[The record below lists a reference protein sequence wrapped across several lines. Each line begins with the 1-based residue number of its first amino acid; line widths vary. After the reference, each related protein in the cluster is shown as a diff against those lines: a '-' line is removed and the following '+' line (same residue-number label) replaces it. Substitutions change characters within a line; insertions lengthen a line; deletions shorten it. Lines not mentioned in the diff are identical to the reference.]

1 MSNSLMNTAMSGL
14 SAAQYA
20 LSTVSNN
27 ITNFQV
33 AGYNRQNTI
42 FAQNG
47 GTLSPA
53 GFIGNG
59 VAVTG
64 VNREYN
70 SFITNQLRS
79 SQTQSSGLTIYYQQI
94 SQIDNLLSNSS
105 NNLSSTMQDFFSN
118 LQNLVSNSGDDA
130 ARKTVLGKAEGLVNQ
145 FQNADKYL
153 RDMDTGVNQKIT
165 ESVTQI
171 NNYADQIAK
180 LNDQITR
187 LRGSSGSEPN
197 ALLDQRDQLVTE
209 LNQIVGVTVTQQDG
223 DAYNVSFANGLPLV
237 QGPDS
242 YKVQAIPSSS
252 DATRLTIGYK
262 YGSGDVLEVDESRL
276 TTGTLGGTLKFR
288 SEALDSAR
296 NQLGQLALVMADSFN
311 TQHKA
316 GFDTSGD
323 PGTDFFSFAQPNV
336 LKNARNQGD
345 ASLTVSYTDTSKV
358 KASDYSVEFDGT
370 DWQVTRLS
378 DNTKVP
384 ANPVKDGSGNTTGL
398 SFDGVAVSVDN
409 GTTGAQARDKFIVK
423 TVSSV
428 AANLQVEI
436 TDSSKIAAAG
446 TADGG
451 ASDNVNAQALLSLQ
465 TKKLVDGK
473 ATLSGAYAGLVSNVG
488 NQTSTAKTNSTAQA
502 NIVKQLTA
510 EQQSIS
516 GVNLD
521 EEYGDLQRFQQYYL
535 ANAQVIQT
543 ASTLFN
549 ALLSLR
555 G

>member
-27 ITNFQV
+27 ISNFQV
-33 AGYNRQNTI
+33 AGYNRQNTV

-70 SFITNQLRS
+70 AFITNQLRA
-79 SQTQSSGLTIYYQQI
+79 SQTQSSGLTTYYQQI
-94 SQIDNLLSNSS
+94 SQIDNLLSNTS
-105 NNLSSTMQDFFSN
+105 NNISTTMQDFFNN
-118 LQNLVSNSGDDA
+118 LQNLVSNAGDDA

-153 RDMDTGVNQKIT
+153 RDMDNGVNQKI
-165 ESVTQI
+165 SDSAAQI
-171 NNYADQIAK
+171 NNYAEQIAK

-209 LNQIVGVTVTQQDG
+209 LNQIVAVTVTQQDG
-223 DAYNVSFANGLPLV
+223 DAYNVSFAGGLSLV
-237 QGPDS
+237 QGPNA
-242 YKVQAIPSSS
+242 YKVEAIPSSA
-252 DATRLTIGYK
+252 DATRLTLGYK
-262 YGSGDVLEVDESRL
+262 HGTSDTIEIDESRL
-276 TTGTLGGTLKFR
+276 TSGSLGGTLKFR

-316 GFDTSGD
+316 GFDANGD
-323 PGTDFFSFAQPNV
+323 EGKDFFSFAKPSV
-336 LKNARNQGD
+336 LKNAKNQGD
-345 ASLTVSYTDTSKV
+345 SSLTVSYTDTSKV
-358 KASDYSVEFDGT
+358 KASDYTVEFDGT

-384 ANPVKDGSGNTTGL
+384 TTAGVDKDGKPTLN
-398 SFDGVAVSVDN
+398 FDGIAVSVTD
-409 GTTGAQARDKFIVK
+409 GAGAKAKDKFTIK
-423 TVSSV
+423 TVSNV
-428 AANLQVEI
+428 AANLQVAI
-436 TDSSKIAAAG
+436 TDSSMIAAGG

-451 ASDNVNAQALLSLQ
+451 ASDNVNAQALLNLQ
-465 TKKLVDGK
+465 TQKLVDGK
-473 ATLSGAYAGLVSNVG
+473 ATFSGAYAGLVSNVG
-488 NQTSTAKTNSTAQA
+488 NQTATAKTNSTAQA
-502 NIVKQLTA
+502 NIVKQLSA

>member
-14 SAAQYA
+14 NAAQYA

-33 AGYNRQNTI
+33 AGYNRQNTV

-47 GTLSPA
+47 GTITSA

-59 VAVTG
+59 VTVTG

-70 SFITNQLRS
+70 AFITNQLRA
-79 SQTQSSGLTIYYQQI
+79 SQTQSSGLATYYQQI
-94 SQIDNLLSNSS
+94 SQIDNLLSNAS
-105 NNLSSTMQDFFSN
+105 NNLSTTMQDFFSN
-118 LQNLVSNSGDDA
+118 LQNLVSNAGDDA

-153 RDMDTGVNQKIT
+153 RDMDDGVNQKIT
-165 ESVTQI
+165 DSATQI
-171 NNYADQIAK
+171 NNYAEQIAK

-209 LNQIVGVTVTQQDG
+209 LNQIMAVTVTQQDG
-223 DAYNVSFANGLPLV
+223 DAYNVSFAGGLSLV
-237 QGPDS
+237 QGPNA
-242 YKVQAIPSSS
+242 YKVEAIPSSA
-252 DATRLTIGYK
+252 DATRLTLGYK
-262 YGSGDVLEVDESRL
+262 RGNGEATEVDESRI
-276 TTGTLGGTLKFR
+276 TTGSLGGTLKFR

-311 TQHKA
+311 TQHNA
-316 GFDTSGD
+316 GFDINGD
-323 PGTDFFSFAQPNV
+323 EGEDFFSFADPTV
-336 LKNARNQGD
+336 LKNAKNQGN
-345 ASLTVSYTDTSKV
+345 ASITVEYKDTSKV
-358 KASDYSVEFDGT
+358 KASDYTVEFDGT

-378 DNTKVP
+378 DNTKVQTTP
-384 ANPVKDGSGNTTGL
+384 GVNADGDPTL
-398 SFDGVAVSVDN
+398 AFEGVAIKIDN
-409 GTTGAQARDKFIVK
+409 GTPGPQVKDKFTIK
-423 TVSSV
+423 TVSNV
-428 AANLQVEI
+428 AANLQVAI

-446 TADGG
+446 SADGG
-451 ASDNVNAQALLSLQ
+451 ISDNTNAQALLDLQ
-465 TKKLVDGK
+465 SKKLVEGK
-473 ATLSGAYAGLVSNVG
+473 TTLSGAYAGLVSNVG
-488 NQTSTAKTNSTAQA
+488 NQTATAKTNSTAQA
-502 NIVKQLTA
+502 NIVTQLTT

-535 ANAQVIQT
+535 ANAQVLQA

-549 ALLSLR
+549 ALLSISD
-555 G
+555 

>member
-27 ITNFQV
+27 ISNYQV

-42 FAQNG
+42 FAQSG

-53 GFIGNG
+53 GFVGNG
-59 VAVTG
+59 VTVTG

-79 SQTQSSGLTIYYQQI
+79 AQTQSSGLTTYYQQV
-94 SQIDNLLSNSS
+94 SQIDNLLSNTS
-105 NNLSSTMQDFFSN
+105 NNISTTMQDFFSN
-118 LQNLVSNSGDDA
+118 LQNLVSNADDDA

-153 RDMDTGVNQKIT
+153 RDMDNGVNQKIT
-165 ESVTQI
+165 ESVSQI

-237 QGPDS
+237 QGPSS
-242 YKVQAIPSSS
+242 YHVEAIPSSA
-252 DATRLTIGYK
+252 DATRLAIGYK
-262 YGSGDVLEVDESRL
+262 YGSGTTLEVDESRL
-276 TTGTLGGTLKFR
+276 MTGSLGGTLKFR

-316 GFDTSGD
+316 GFDANGD
-323 PGTDFFSFAQPNV
+323 AGTDFFSFADPTV

-345 ASLTVSYTDTSKV
+345 ASLTVAYTDTSKV
-358 KASDYSVEFDGT
+358 QASDYSVEFDGT

-384 ANPVKDGSGNTTGL
+384 ANPVKDASGNTTGL
-398 SFDGVAVSVDN
+398 SFDGVAVTIDN
-409 GTTGAQARDKFIVK
+409 GTAGAEARDKFTVK
-423 TVSSV
+423 TVSNV
-428 AANLQVEI
+428 AANFQVAI
-436 TDSSKIAAAG
+436 TDSSKIAASG
-446 TADGG
+446 SKDSG
-451 ASDNVNAQALLSLQ
+451 ASDNVNAQALLDLQ
-465 TKKLVDGK
+465 TQKLVGGK

-488 NQTSTAKTNSTAQA
+488 NQTNTAKTNSTAQA
-502 NIVKQLTA
+502 NIVTQLTA

-535 ANAQVIQT
+535 ANAQVMQT
-543 ASTLFN
+543 ASTLFD
-549 ALLSLR
+549 ALLSIR

>member
-27 ITNFQV
+27 ITNYQV

-59 VAVTG
+59 VTVTG

-79 SQTQSSGLTIYYQQI
+79 AQTQSSGLTTYYQQI
-94 SQIDNLLSNSS
+94 SQIDNLLSNTS
-105 NNLSSTMQDFFSN
+105 NNLSTTMQDFFSN
-118 LQNLVSNSGDDA
+118 LQNLVSNADDDS

-165 ESVTQI
+165 ESVAKI

-237 QGPDS
+237 QGPTS
-242 YKVQAIPSSS
+242 YQVEAMPSSA
-252 DATRLTIGYK
+252 DATRLSIGYK
-262 YGSGDVLEVDESRL
+262 YGSGTTLEVDESRL
-276 TTGTLGGTLKFR
+276 MTGSLGGTLKFR

-316 GFDTSGD
+316 GFDSNGD
-323 PGTDFFSFAQPNV
+323 VGTDFFSFAEPTT
-336 LKNARNQGD
+336 LKNSRNQGD

-378 DNTKVP
+378 DNTKV
-384 ANPVKDGSGNTTGL
+384 AASPVKDASGNTTGL
-398 SFDGVAVSVDN
+398 SFDGVAVSIDN
-409 GTTGAQARDKFIVK
+409 GTNGAQARDKFTVK
-423 TVSSV
+423 TVSNV
-428 AANLQVEI
+428 AANLQVAI

-446 TADGG
+446 TAAGG
-451 ASDNVNAQALLSLQ
+451 ESDNVNAQALMDLQ

-473 ATLSGAYAGLVSNVG
+473 ATLSGAYAGLVSTVG
-488 NQTSTAKTNSTAQA
+488 NQTNTAKTNSTAQA
-502 NIVKQLTA
+502 NIVTQLTA

-535 ANAQVIQT
+535 ANAQVMQT
-543 ASTLFN
+543 ASTLFS
-549 ALLSLR
+549 ALLDIR

>member
-70 SFITNQLRS
+70 AFITNQLRA
-79 SQTQSSGLTIYYQQI
+79 SQTQSTGLTTYYQQI
-94 SQIDNLLSNSS
+94 SQIDNLLSNTS
-105 NNLSSTMQDFFSN
+105 NNISTTMQNFFSN
-118 LQNLVSNSGDDA
+118 LQNLVSNAGDDA

-153 RDMDTGVNQKIT
+153 RDMDTGVNQKI
-165 ESVTQI
+165 SDSATQI
-171 NNYADQIAK
+171 NNYAEQIAK

-209 LNQIVGVTVTQQDG
+209 LNQIVSVTVTQQDG
-223 DAYNVSFANGLPLV
+223 DTYNVSFAGGLSLV
-237 QGPDS
+237 QGPNA
-242 YKVQAIPSSS
+242 YKVEAIPSSA
-252 DATRLTIGYK
+252 DATRLTLGYNR
-262 YGSGDVLEVDESRL
+262 GTGETMEIDEGRL
-276 TTGTLGGTLKFR
+276 TSGSLGGTLKFR

-316 GFDTSGD
+316 GFDANGD
-323 PGTDFFSFAQPNV
+323 AGTDFFSFAQPTA
-336 LKNARNQGD
+336 LKNSKNQGD
-345 ASLTVSYTDTSKV
+345 AGLTVAYTDTSKV

-370 DWQVTRLS
+370 NWQVTRLS
-378 DNTKVP
+378 DNVKVP
-384 ANPVKDGSGNTTGL
+384 TTAGTDANGKPTLN
-398 SFDGVAVSVDN
+398 FEGVAVSIDN
-409 GTTGAQARDKFIVK
+409 GVTGPQARDKFIIK
-423 TVSSV
+423 TVSNV
-428 AANLQVEI
+428 AANLHVDI
-436 TDSSKIAAAG
+436 KDSSMIAASG
-446 TADGG
+446 TKDGG
-451 ASDNVNAQALLSLQ
+451 ASNNVNAQALLDLQ

-488 NQTSTAKTNSTAQA
+488 NQTATAKTNSTAQA

-549 ALLSLR
+549 ALLGIR

>member
-70 SFITNQLRS
+70 AFITNQLRA
-79 SQTQSSGLTIYYQQI
+79 SQTQSSGLTTYYQQI
-94 SQIDNLLSNSS
+94 SQIDNLLANTS
-105 NNLSSTMQDFFSN
+105 NNISTTVQSFFSN
-118 LQNLVSNSGDDA
+118 LQNLVSNAGDDA

-153 RDMDTGVNQKIT
+153 RDMDTGVNQKI
-165 ESVTQI
+165 SASATQI
-171 NNYADQIAK
+171 NNYSEQIAK

-209 LNQIVGVTVTQQDG
+209 LNQIVAVTVTQQDG
-223 DAYNVSFANGLPLV
+223 DTYNVSFAGGLSLV
-237 QGPDS
+237 QGPKS
-242 YKVQAIPSSS
+242 YQVEAIPSSA
-252 DATRLTIGYK
+252 DATRMTLGYK
-262 YGSGDVLEVDESRL
+262 HGTGDTLEIDESRI
-276 TTGTLGGTLKFR
+276 TSGSLGGTLKFR

-316 GFDTSGD
+316 GFDANEKKGE
-323 PGTDFFSFAQPNV
+323 DFFSYAKPSV
-336 LKNARNQGD
+336 LKNAKNQGD
-345 ASLTVSYTDTSKV
+345 SGLTVSYVKTSEV
-358 KASDYSVEFDGT
+358 KASDYTVEFDGQA
-370 DWQVTRLS
+370 WQVTRLS

-384 ANPVKDGSGNTTGL
+384 TTAGKDTNGKPTLN
-398 SFDGVAVSVDN
+398 FDGLAVSITD
-409 GTTGAQARDKFIVK
+409 GTQGPQARDKFTVK
-423 TVSSV
+423 TVSNV
-428 AANLQVEI
+428 AANLQVAI
-436 TDSSKIAAAG
+436 KDSSMIAARG
-446 TADGG
+446 TQDGG
-451 ASDNVNAQALLSLQ
+451 ASDNVNAQALLNLQ
-465 TKKLVDGK
+465 TQKLVDGK
-473 ATLSGAYAGLVSNVG
+473 ATFSGAYAGLVSNVG
-488 NQTSTAKTNSTAQA
+488 NQTATAKTNSTAQA
-502 NIVKQLTA
+502 NIVKQLTV

-521 EEYGDLQRFQQYYL
+521 EEYGNLQRFQQYYL

-549 ALLSLR
+549 ALLNLR

>member
-33 AGYNRQNTI
+33 AGYNRQNAI

-59 VAVTG
+59 VTVTG

-79 SQTQSSGLTIYYQQI
+79 SQTQSSGLTTYYQQI

-105 NNLSSTMQDFFSN
+105 NNLSVTMQDFFSN
-118 LQNLVSNSGDDA
+118 LQNLVSNAGDDA

-165 ESVTQI
+165 ESVTKI
-171 NNYADQIAK
+171 NNYSEQIAK

-223 DAYNVSFANGLPLV
+223 DAYNVAFANGLPLV
-237 QGPDS
+237 QGS
-242 YKVQAIPSSS
+242 SSHKIEAIASSS
-252 DATRLTIGYK
+252 DATRLAIGYK
-262 YGSGDVLEVDESRL
+262 YGSGDVMEVDESRL
-276 TTGTLGGTLKFR
+276 ATGSLGGTLKFR

-296 NQLGQLALVMADSFN
+296 NQLGQLALAMADSFN

-316 GFDTSGD
+316 GFDINGD
-323 PGTDFFSFAQPNV
+323 PGDDFFSFAQPNV
-336 LKNARNQGD
+336 LRNSNNQGD
-345 ASLTVSYTDTSKV
+345 ASLTVKYTDTSKV

-384 ANPVKDGSGNTTGL
+384 ANPVKDVNGDTTGL
-398 SFDGVAVSVDN
+398 SFDGLDVSIDN
-409 GTTGAQARDKFIVK
+409 GTGGAQSKDKFLVK
-423 TVSSV
+423 TVSNV
-428 AANLQVEI
+428 AANLQVAV

-451 ASDNVNAQALLSLQ
+451 ASDNVNAKALLDLQ

-488 NQTSTAKTNSTAQA
+488 NQTNTAKTNSAAQA

-549 ALLSLR
+549 ALLDLR
-555 G
+555 

>member
-14 SAAQYA
+14 NAAQYA

-27 ITNFQV
+27 ITTFQV
-33 AGYNRQNTI
+33 AGYNRQNTV

-47 GTLSPA
+47 GTITSA

-59 VAVTG
+59 VTVTG

-70 SFITNQLRS
+70 AFITNQLRA
-79 SQTQSSGLTIYYQQI
+79 SQTQSSGLATYYQQI
-94 SQIDNLLSNSS
+94 SQIDNLLSNAS
-105 NNLSSTMQDFFSN
+105 NNLSTTMQDFFSN
-118 LQNLVSNSGDDA
+118 LQNLVSNADDDA

-153 RDMDTGVNQKIT
+153 RDMDDGVNQKIT
-165 ESVTQI
+165 DSATQI
-171 NNYADQIAK
+171 NNYAEQIAK

-209 LNQIVGVTVTQQDG
+209 LNQIMAVTVTQQDG
-223 DAYNVSFANGLPLV
+223 DAYNVSFAGGLSLV
-237 QGPDS
+237 QGPNA
-242 YKVQAIPSSS
+242 YKVEAIPSSA
-252 DATRLTIGYK
+252 DATRLTLGYK
-262 YGSGDVLEVDESRL
+262 RGNGEATEVDESRI
-276 TTGTLGGTLKFR
+276 TTGSLGGTLKFR

-311 TQHKA
+311 TQHNA
-316 GFDTSGD
+316 GFDINGD
-323 PGTDFFSFAQPNV
+323 EGEDFFSFADPTV
-336 LKNARNQGD
+336 LKNAKNQGN
-345 ASLTVSYTDTSKV
+345 ASITVEYKDTSKV
-358 KASDYSVEFDGT
+358 KASDYTVEFDGT

-378 DNTKVP
+378 DNTKVQTTP
-384 ANPVKDGSGNTTGL
+384 GVNADGDPTL
-398 SFDGVAVSVDN
+398 EFEGVAIKIDN
-409 GTTGAQARDKFIVK
+409 GTPGPQAKDKFTIK
-423 TVSSV
+423 TVSNV
-428 AANLQVEI
+428 AANLQVAI

-446 TADGG
+446 SADGG
-451 ASDNVNAQALLSLQ
+451 ISDNTNAQALLDLQ
-465 TKKLVDGK
+465 SKKLVEGK
-473 ATLSGAYAGLVSNVG
+473 TTLSGAYAGLVSNVG
-488 NQTSTAKTNSTAQA
+488 NQTATAKTNSTAQA
-502 NIVKQLTA
+502 NIVTQLTT

-535 ANAQVIQT
+535 ANAQVLQA

-549 ALLSLR
+549 ALLSISD
-555 G
+555 

>member
-14 SAAQYA
+14 NAAQYA

-33 AGYNRQNTI
+33 AGYNRQNTV

-47 GTLSPA
+47 GTITSA

-59 VAVTG
+59 VTVTG

-70 SFITNQLRS
+70 AFITNQLRA
-79 SQTQSSGLTIYYQQI
+79 SQTQSSGLATYYQQI
-94 SQIDNLLSNSS
+94 SQIDNLLSNAS
-105 NNLSSTMQDFFSN
+105 NNLSTTMQDFFSN
-118 LQNLVSNSGDDA
+118 LQNLVSNADDDA

-153 RDMDTGVNQKIT
+153 RDMDDGVNQKIT
-165 ESVTQI
+165 DSATQI
-171 NNYADQIAK
+171 NNYAEQIAK

-209 LNQIVGVTVTQQDG
+209 LNQIMAVTVTQQDG
-223 DAYNVSFANGLPLV
+223 DAYNVSFAGGLSLV
-237 QGPDS
+237 QGPNA
-242 YKVQAIPSSS
+242 YKVEAIPSSA
-252 DATRLTIGYK
+252 DATRLTLGYK
-262 YGSGDVLEVDESRL
+262 RGNGEATEVDESRI
-276 TTGTLGGTLKFR
+276 TTGSLGGTLKFR

-311 TQHKA
+311 TQHNA
-316 GFDTSGD
+316 GFDINGD
-323 PGTDFFSFAQPNV
+323 EGEDFFSFADPTV
-336 LKNARNQGD
+336 LKNAKNQGN
-345 ASLTVSYTDTSKV
+345 ASITVEYKDTSKV
-358 KASDYSVEFDGT
+358 KASDYTVEFDGT

-378 DNTKVP
+378 DNTKVQTTP
-384 ANPVKDGSGNTTGL
+384 GVNADGDPTL
-398 SFDGVAVSVDN
+398 EFEGVAIKIDN
-409 GTTGAQARDKFIVK
+409 GTPGPQVKDKFTIK
-423 TVSSV
+423 TVSNV
-428 AANLQVEI
+428 AANLQVAI

-446 TADGG
+446 SADGG
-451 ASDNVNAQALLSLQ
+451 ISDNTNAQALLDLQ
-465 TKKLVDGK
+465 SKKLVEGK
-473 ATLSGAYAGLVSNVG
+473 TTLSGAYAGLVSNVG
-488 NQTSTAKTNSTAQA
+488 NQTATAKTNSTAQA
-502 NIVKQLTA
+502 NIVTQLTT

-535 ANAQVIQT
+535 ANAQVLQA

-549 ALLSLR
+549 ALLSISD
-555 G
+555 

>member
-27 ITNFQV
+27 ISNFQV
-33 AGYNRQNTI
+33 AGYNRQNTV

-70 SFITNQLRS
+70 AFITNQLRA
-79 SQTQSSGLTIYYQQI
+79 SQTQSSGLTTYYQQI
-94 SQIDNLLSNSS
+94 SQIDNLLSNTS
-105 NNLSSTMQDFFSN
+105 NNISTTMQDFFNN
-118 LQNLVSNSGDDA
+118 LQNLVSNAGDDA

-153 RDMDTGVNQKIT
+153 RDMDNGVNQKI
-165 ESVTQI
+165 SDSATQI
-171 NNYADQIAK
+171 NNYAEQIAK

-209 LNQIVGVTVTQQDG
+209 LNQIVAVTVTQQDG
-223 DAYNVSFANGLPLV
+223 DAYNVSFAGGLSLV
-237 QGPDS
+237 QGPNA
-242 YKVQAIPSSS
+242 YKVEAIPSSA
-252 DATRLTIGYK
+252 DATRLTLGYK
-262 YGSGDVLEVDESRL
+262 HGTSDTIEIDESRL
-276 TTGTLGGTLKFR
+276 TSGSLGGTLKFR

-311 TQHKA
+311 IQHKA
-316 GFDTSGD
+316 GFDANGD
-323 PGTDFFSFAQPNV
+323 EGKDFFSFAKPSV
-336 LKNARNQGD
+336 LKNAKNQGD
-345 ASLTVSYTDTSKV
+345 SSLTVSYTDTSKV
-358 KASDYSVEFDGT
+358 KASDYTVEFDGK
-370 DWQVTRLS
+370 DWQVTRVS

-384 ANPVKDGSGNTTGL
+384 TTAGTDKDGKPTLN
-398 SFDGVAVSVDN
+398 FDGIAVSVTN
-409 GTTGAQARDKFIVK
+409 GTPGPTAKDKFTIK
-423 TVSSV
+423 TVSNV
-428 AANLQVEI
+428 AANLQVAI
-436 TDSSKIAAAG
+436 TDSSMIAAGG
-446 TADGG
+446 TKDGG
-451 ASDNVNAQALLSLQ
+451 ASDNVNAQALLDLQ

-488 NQTSTAKTNSTAQA
+488 NQTATAKTNSTAQA
-502 NIVKQLTA
+502 NIVKQLSA

>member
-27 ITNFQV
+27 ISNFQV
-33 AGYNRQNTI
+33 AGYNRQNTV

-70 SFITNQLRS
+70 AFITNQLRA
-79 SQTQSSGLTIYYQQI
+79 SQTQSSGLTTYYQQI
-94 SQIDNLLSNSS
+94 SQIDNLLSNTS
-105 NNLSSTMQDFFSN
+105 NNISTTMQDFFNN
-118 LQNLVSNSGDDA
+118 LQNLVSNAGDDA

-153 RDMDTGVNQKIT
+153 RDMDNGVNQKI
-165 ESVTQI
+165 SDSAVQI
-171 NNYADQIAK
+171 NNYAEQIAK

-209 LNQIVGVTVTQQDG
+209 LNQIVAVTVTQQDG
-223 DAYNVSFANGLPLV
+223 DAYNVSFAGGLSLV
-237 QGPDS
+237 QGPNA
-242 YKVQAIPSSS
+242 YKVEAIPSSA
-252 DATRLTIGYK
+252 DATRLTLGYK
-262 YGSGDVLEVDESRL
+262 HGASDTIEIDESRL
-276 TTGTLGGTLKFR
+276 TSGSLGGTLKFR

-311 TQHKA
+311 IQHKA
-316 GFDTSGD
+316 GFDANGD
-323 PGTDFFSFAQPNV
+323 EGKDFFSFAKPSV
-336 LKNARNQGD
+336 LKNAKNQGD
-345 ASLTVSYTDTSKV
+345 SSLTVSYTDTSKV
-358 KASDYSVEFDGT
+358 KASDYTVEFDGK
-370 DWQVTRLS
+370 DWQVTRVS

-384 ANPVKDGSGNTTGL
+384 TTAGTDKDGKPTLN
-398 SFDGVAVSVDN
+398 FDGIAVSVTN
-409 GTTGAQARDKFIVK
+409 GTPGPTAKDKFTIK
-423 TVSSV
+423 TVSNV
-428 AANLQVEI
+428 AANLQVAI
-436 TDSSKIAAAG
+436 TDSSMIAAGG
-446 TADGG
+446 TKDGG
-451 ASDNVNAQALLSLQ
+451 ASDNVNAQALLDLQ

-488 NQTSTAKTNSTAQA
+488 NQTATAKTNSTAQA
-502 NIVKQLTA
+502 NIVKQLSA

>member
-33 AGYNRQNTI
+33 AGYNRQNAI

-47 GTLSPA
+47 GTLSAA
-53 GFIGNG
+53 GFVGNG
-59 VAVTG
+59 VTVTG

-70 SFITNQLRS
+70 AFITNQLRS
-79 SQTQSSGLTIYYQQI
+79 SQTQSSGLTTYYQQI

-105 NNLSSTMQDFFSN
+105 NNLSVTMQDFFSN
-118 LQNLVSNSGDDA
+118 LQNLVSNAGDDA

-165 ESVTQI
+165 ESVTKI
-171 NNYADQIAK
+171 NNYAEQIAK

-237 QGPDS
+237 QGQTS
-242 YKVQAIPSSS
+242 HKIEAIPSSS

-262 YGSGDVLEVDESRL
+262 YGSGELMEVDESRL
-276 TTGTLGGTLKFR
+276 ATGSLGGTLKFR

-296 NQLGQLALVMADSFN
+296 NQLGQLALAMADSFN

-316 GFDTSGD
+316 GFDINGD
-323 PGTDFFSFAQPNV
+323 PGENFFSFAEPNV
-336 LKNARNQGD
+336 LKNTKNQGD
-345 ASLTVSYTDTSKV
+345 ANLTVAYTDTSKV

-370 DWQVTRLS
+370 NWQVTRLS

-384 ANPVKDGSGNTTGL
+384 ANPVVDGSGNTTGL
-398 SFDGVAVSVDN
+398 SFDGLNVSIDN
-409 GTTGAQARDKFIVK
+409 GVNGPQAKDKFLVK
-423 TVSSV
+423 TVSNV
-428 AANLQVEI
+428 AANLQVDI

-451 ASDNVNAQALLSLQ
+451 ESDNVNAKALLNLQ
-465 TKKLVDGK
+465 TLKLVDGK

-488 NQTSTAKTNSTAQA
+488 NQTNTAKTNSAAQA
-502 NIVKQLTA
+502 NIVTQLTA

-549 ALLSLR
+549 ALLDLR
-555 G
+555 

>member
-27 ITNFQV
+27 ISNFQV
-33 AGYNRQNTI
+33 AGYNRQNTV

-59 VAVTG
+59 VTVTG

-70 SFITNQLRS
+70 AFITNQLRA
-79 SQTQSSGLTIYYQQI
+79 SQTQSSGLTTYYQQI
-94 SQIDNLLSNSS
+94 SQIDNLLSNTS
-105 NNLSSTMQDFFSN
+105 NNISTTMQDFFSN
-118 LQNLVSNSGDDA
+118 LQNLVSNAGDDA

-153 RDMDTGVNQKIT
+153 RDMDNGVNQKI
-165 ESVTQI
+165 SDSAVQI
-171 NNYADQIAK
+171 NNYAEQIAK

-209 LNQIVGVTVTQQDG
+209 LNQIVAVTVTQQDG
-223 DAYNVSFANGLPLV
+223 DAYNVSFAGGLSLV
-237 QGPDS
+237 QGPNA
-242 YKVQAIPSSS
+242 YKVEAIPSSA
-252 DATRLTIGYK
+252 DATRLTLGYK
-262 YGSGDVLEVDESRL
+262 HGTSDTIEIDESRL
-276 TTGTLGGTLKFR
+276 TSGSLGGTLKFR

-296 NQLGQLALVMADSFN
+296 NQLGQLALAMADSFN

-316 GFDTSGD
+316 GFDANGD
-323 PGTDFFSFAQPNV
+323 EGKDFFSFAKPSV
-336 LKNARNQGD
+336 LKNAKNQGD
-345 ASLTVSYTDTSKV
+345 SSLTVSYTDTSKV
-358 KASDYSVEFDGT
+358 KASDYTVEFDGQ
-370 DWQVTRLS
+370 DWQVTRVS

-384 ANPVKDGSGNTTGL
+384 TTAGTDKDGKPTLN
-398 SFDGVAVSVDN
+398 FDGIAVSVTN
-409 GTTGAQARDKFIVK
+409 GTPGPEAKDKFTIK
-423 TVSSV
+423 TVSNV
-428 AANLQVEI
+428 AANLQVAI
-436 TDSSKIAAAG
+436 TDSSMIAAGG

-451 ASDNVNAQALLSLQ
+451 ASDNVNAQALLNLQ
-465 TKKLVDGK
+465 TQKLVDGK
-473 ATLSGAYAGLVSNVG
+473 ATFSGAYAGLVSNVG
-488 NQTSTAKTNSTAQA
+488 NQTATAKTNSTAQA
-502 NIVKQLTA
+502 NIVKQLSA

>member
-53 GFIGNG
+53 GFVGNG

-70 SFITNQLRS
+70 AFITNQLRA
-79 SQTQSSGLTIYYQQI
+79 SQTQSSGLTTYYQQI
-94 SQIDNLLSNSS
+94 SQIDNLLANTS
-105 NNLSSTMQDFFSN
+105 NNISTTVQSFFSN
-118 LQNLVSNSGDDA
+118 LQNLVSNAGDDA

-153 RDMDTGVNQKIT
+153 RDMDTGVNQKI
-165 ESVTQI
+165 SASATQI
-171 NNYADQIAK
+171 NNYSEQIAK

-209 LNQIVGVTVTQQDG
+209 LNQIVAVTVTQQDG
-223 DAYNVSFANGLPLV
+223 DTYNVSFAGGLSLV
-237 QGPDS
+237 QGPKS
-242 YKVQAIPSSS
+242 YQVEAIPSSA
-252 DATRLTIGYK
+252 DATRMTLGYK
-262 YGSGDVLEVDESRL
+262 HGTGDTLEIDEGRITSGS
-276 TTGTLGGTLKFR
+276 LGGTLKFR

-316 GFDTSGD
+316 GFDANEKKGE
-323 PGTDFFSFAQPNV
+323 DFFSYAKPSV
-336 LKNARNQGD
+336 LKNAKNQGD
-345 ASLTVSYTDTSKV
+345 SGLTVSYVKTSEV
-358 KASDYSVEFDGT
+358 KASDYTVEFDGQA
-370 DWQVTRLS
+370 WQVTRLS

-384 ANPVKDGSGNTTGL
+384 TTAGKDTNGKPTLN
-398 SFDGVAVSVDN
+398 FDGLAVSITD
-409 GTTGAQARDKFIVK
+409 GPQGPQARDKFTVK
-423 TVSSV
+423 TVSNV
-428 AANLQVEI
+428 AANLQVAI
-436 TDSSKIAAAG
+436 KDSSMIAARG
-446 TADGG
+446 TQDGG
-451 ASDNVNAQALLSLQ
+451 ASDNVNAQALLDLQ

-473 ATLSGAYAGLVSNVG
+473 ATFSGAYAGLVSNVG
-488 NQTSTAKTNSTAQA
+488 NQTATAKTNSTAQA
-502 NIVKQLTA
+502 NIVKQLTV

-521 EEYGDLQRFQQYYL
+521 EEYGNLQRFQQYYL

-549 ALLSLR
+549 ALLNLR

>member
-14 SAAQYA
+14 NAAQYA

-33 AGYNRQNTI
+33 AGYNRQNTV

-47 GTLSPA
+47 GTITSA

-59 VAVTG
+59 VTVTG

-70 SFITNQLRS
+70 AFITNQLRA
-79 SQTQSSGLTIYYQQI
+79 SQTQSSGLATYYQQI
-94 SQIDNLLSNSS
+94 SQIDNLLSNAS
-105 NNLSSTMQDFFSN
+105 NNLSTTMQDFFSN
-118 LQNLVSNSGDDA
+118 LQNLVSNADDDA

-153 RDMDTGVNQKIT
+153 RDMDDGVNQKIT
-165 ESVTQI
+165 DSATQI
-171 NNYADQIAK
+171 NNYAEQIAK

-209 LNQIVGVTVTQQDG
+209 LNQIMAVTVTQQDG
-223 DAYNVSFANGLPLV
+223 DAYNVSFAGGLSLV
-237 QGPDS
+237 QGPNA
-242 YKVQAIPSSS
+242 YKVEAIPSSA
-252 DATRLTIGYK
+252 DATRLTLGYK
-262 YGSGDVLEVDESRL
+262 RGNGEATEVDESRI
-276 TTGTLGGTLKFR
+276 TTGSLGGTLKFR

-311 TQHKA
+311 TQHNA
-316 GFDTSGD
+316 GFDINGD
-323 PGTDFFSFAQPNV
+323 EGEDFFSFADPTV
-336 LKNARNQGD
+336 LKNAKNQGN
-345 ASLTVSYTDTSKV
+345 ASITVEYKDTSKV
-358 KASDYSVEFDGT
+358 KASDYTVEFDGT

-378 DNTKVP
+378 DNTKVQTTP
-384 ANPVKDGSGNTTGL
+384 GVNADGDPTL
-398 SFDGVAVSVDN
+398 EFEGVAIKIDN
-409 GTTGAQARDKFIVK
+409 GTPGPQAKDKFTIK
-423 TVSSV
+423 TVSNV
-428 AANLQVEI
+428 AANLQVAI

-446 TADGG
+446 SADGG
-451 ASDNVNAQALLSLQ
+451 ISDNTNAQALLDLQ
-465 TKKLVDGK
+465 SKKLVEGK
-473 ATLSGAYAGLVSNVG
+473 TTLSGAYAGLVSNVG
-488 NQTSTAKTNSTAQA
+488 NQAATAKTNSTAQA
-502 NIVKQLTA
+502 NIVTQLTT

-535 ANAQVIQT
+535 ANAQVLQA

-549 ALLSLR
+549 ALLSISD
-555 G
+555 

>member
-27 ITNFQV
+27 ISNFQV
-33 AGYNRQNTI
+33 AGYNRQNTV

-70 SFITNQLRS
+70 AFITNQLRA
-79 SQTQSSGLTIYYQQI
+79 SQTQSSGLTTYYQQI
-94 SQIDNLLSNSS
+94 SQIDNLLSNTS
-105 NNLSSTMQDFFSN
+105 NNISTTMQDFFNN
-118 LQNLVSNSGDDA
+118 LQNLVSNAGDDA

-145 FQNADKYL
+145 CQNADKYL
-153 RDMDTGVNQKIT
+153 RDMDNGVNQKI
-165 ESVTQI
+165 SDSAVQI
-171 NNYADQIAK
+171 NNYAEQIAK

-209 LNQIVGVTVTQQDG
+209 LNQIVAVTVTQQDG
-223 DAYNVSFANGLPLV
+223 DAYNVSFAGGLSLV
-237 QGPDS
+237 QGPNA
-242 YKVQAIPSSS
+242 YKVEAIPSSA
-252 DATRLTIGYK
+252 DATRLTLGYK
-262 YGSGDVLEVDESRL
+262 HGTSDTIEIDESRL
-276 TTGTLGGTLKFR
+276 TSGSLGGTLKFR

-311 TQHKA
+311 IQHKA
-316 GFDTSGD
+316 GFDANGD
-323 PGTDFFSFAQPNV
+323 EGKDFFSFAKPSV
-336 LKNARNQGD
+336 LKNAKNQGD
-345 ASLTVSYTDTSKV
+345 SSLTVSYTDTSKV
-358 KASDYSVEFDGT
+358 KASDYTVEFDGK
-370 DWQVTRLS
+370 DWQVTRVS

-384 ANPVKDGSGNTTGL
+384 TTAGTDKDGKPTLN
-398 SFDGVAVSVDN
+398 FDGIAVSVTN
-409 GTTGAQARDKFIVK
+409 GTPGPTAKDKFTIK
-423 TVSSV
+423 TVSNV
-428 AANLQVEI
+428 AANLQVAI
-436 TDSSKIAAAG
+436 TDSSMIAAGG
-446 TADGG
+446 TKDGG
-451 ASDNVNAQALLSLQ
+451 ASDNVNAQALLDLQ

-488 NQTSTAKTNSTAQA
+488 NQTATAKTNSTAQA
-502 NIVKQLTA
+502 NIVKQLSA

>member
-27 ITNFQV
+27 ISNFQV

-70 SFITNQLRS
+70 AFITNQLRA
-79 SQTQSSGLTIYYQQI
+79 SQTQSSGLTTYYQQI
-94 SQIDNLLSNSS
+94 SQIDNLLANTS
-105 NNLSSTMQDFFSN
+105 NNISTTLQDFFNN
-118 LQNLVSNSGDDA
+118 LQNLVSNAGDDA

-153 RDMDTGVNQKIT
+153 RDMDTGVNQKI
-165 ESVTQI
+165 SDSATQI
-171 NNYADQIAK
+171 NNYAEQIAK

-209 LNQIVGVTVTQQDG
+209 LNQIVPVAVTQQDG
-223 DAYNVSFANGLPLV
+223 DAYNVSFAGGLSLV
-237 QGPDS
+237 QGPNA
-242 YKVQAIPSSS
+242 YKVEAIPSSA
-252 DATRLTIGYK
+252 DATRLTLGYK
-262 YGSGDVLEVDESRL
+262 HGTSDTIEIDESRL
-276 TTGTLGGTLKFR
+276 TSGSLGGTLKFR

-311 TQHKA
+311 IQHKA
-316 GFDTSGD
+316 GFDANGD
-323 PGTDFFSFAQPNV
+323 GGEDFFSFAKPSV
-336 LKNARNQGD
+336 LKNAKNQGD

-358 KASDYSVEFDGT
+358 KASDYTVEFDGT

-384 ANPVKDGSGNTTGL
+384 TTAGTDKDGKPTLN
-398 SFDGVAVSVDN
+398 FDGIAVSVTN
-409 GTTGAQARDKFIVK
+409 GTSGPAAKDKFTIK
-423 TVSSV
+423 TVSNV
-428 AANLQVEI
+428 AANLQVAI
-436 TDSSKIAAAG
+436 TDSSMIAAGG
-446 TADGG
+446 TKDGG
-451 ASDNVNAQALLSLQ
+451 ASDNVNAQALLDLQ
-465 TKKLVDGK
+465 TQKLVDGK
-473 ATLSGAYAGLVSNVG
+473 ATFSGAYAGLVSNVG
-488 NQTSTAKTNSTAQA
+488 NQTATAKTNSTAQA

>member
-33 AGYNRQNTI
+33 AGYNRQNAI

-47 GTLSPA
+47 GTLSAA
-53 GFIGNG
+53 GFVGNG
-59 VAVTG
+59 VTVTG

-70 SFITNQLRS
+70 AFITNQLRS
-79 SQTQSSGLTIYYQQI
+79 SQTQSSGLTTYYQQI

-105 NNLSSTMQDFFSN
+105 NNLSVTMQDFFSN
-118 LQNLVSNSGDDA
+118 LQNLVSNAGDDA

-165 ESVTQI
+165 ESVTKI
-171 NNYADQIAK
+171 NNYAEQIAK

-237 QGPDS
+237 QGQTS
-242 YKVQAIPSSS
+242 HKIEAIPSSS

-262 YGSGDVLEVDESRL
+262 YGSGELMEVDESRL
-276 TTGTLGGTLKFR
+276 ATGSLGGTLKFR

-296 NQLGQLALVMADSFN
+296 NQLGQLALAMADSFN

-316 GFDTSGD
+316 GFDINGD
-323 PGTDFFSFAQPNV
+323 PGENFFSFAQPNV
-336 LKNARNQGD
+336 LKNTKNQGD
-345 ASLTVSYTDTSKV
+345 ANLTVAYTDTSKV

-370 DWQVTRLS
+370 NWQVTRLS

-384 ANPVKDGSGNTTGL
+384 ANPVVDGSGNTTGL
-398 SFDGVAVSVDN
+398 SFDGLNVSIDN
-409 GTTGAQARDKFIVK
+409 GVSGPQAKDKFLVK
-423 TVSSV
+423 TVSNV
-428 AANLQVEI
+428 AANLQVDI
-436 TDSSKIAAAG
+436 TDSSKIAAA
-446 TADGG
+446 ARRM
-451 ASDNVNAQALLSLQ
+451 A
-465 TKKLVDGK
+465 
-473 ATLSGAYAGLVSNVG
+473 
-488 NQTSTAKTNSTAQA
+488 
-502 NIVKQLTA
+502 VKVT
-510 EQQSIS
+510 
-516 GVNLD
+516 
-521 EEYGDLQRFQQYYL
+521 
-535 ANAQVIQT
+535 T
-543 ASTLFN
+543 
-549 ALLSLR
+549 
-555 G
+555 

>member
-14 SAAQYA
+14 NAAQYA

-33 AGYNRQNTI
+33 AGYNRQNTV

-47 GTLSPA
+47 GTITSA

-59 VAVTG
+59 VTVTG

-70 SFITNQLRS
+70 AFITNQLRA
-79 SQTQSSGLTIYYQQI
+79 SQTQSSGLATYYQQI
-94 SQIDNLLSNSS
+94 SQIDNLLSNAS
-105 NNLSSTMQDFFSN
+105 NNLSTTMQDFFSN
-118 LQNLVSNSGDDA
+118 LQNLVSNAGDDA

-153 RDMDTGVNQKIT
+153 RDMDDGVNQKIT
-165 ESVTQI
+165 DSATQI
-171 NNYADQIAK
+171 NNYAEQIAK

-209 LNQIVGVTVTQQDG
+209 LNQIMAVTVTQQDG
-223 DAYNVSFANGLPLV
+223 DAYNVSFAGGLSLV
-237 QGPDS
+237 QGPNA
-242 YKVQAIPSSS
+242 YKVEAIPSSA
-252 DATRLTIGYK
+252 DATRLTLGYK
-262 YGSGDVLEVDESRL
+262 RGNGEATEVDESRI
-276 TTGTLGGTLKFR
+276 TTGSLGGTLKFR

-311 TQHKA
+311 TQHNA
-316 GFDTSGD
+316 GFDINGD
-323 PGTDFFSFAQPNV
+323 EGEDFFSFADPTV
-336 LKNARNQGD
+336 LKNAKNQGN
-345 ASLTVSYTDTSKV
+345 ASITVEYKDTSKV
-358 KASDYSVEFDGT
+358 KASDYTVEFDGT

-378 DNTKVP
+378 DNTKVQTTP
-384 ANPVKDGSGNTTGL
+384 GVNADGDPTL
-398 SFDGVAVSVDN
+398 EFEGVAIKIDN
-409 GTTGAQARDKFIVK
+409 GTPGPQAKDKFTIK
-423 TVSSV
+423 TVSNV
-428 AANLQVEI
+428 AANLQVAI

-446 TADGG
+446 SADGG
-451 ASDNVNAQALLSLQ
+451 ISDNTNAQALLDLQ
-465 TKKLVDGK
+465 SKKLVEGK
-473 ATLSGAYAGLVSNVG
+473 TTLSGAYAGLVSNVG
-488 NQTSTAKTNSTAQA
+488 NQTATAKTNSTAQA
-502 NIVKQLTA
+502 NIVTQLTT

-535 ANAQVIQT
+535 ANAQVLQA

-549 ALLSLR
+549 ALLSISD
-555 G
+555 

>member
-1 MSNSLMNTAMSGL
+1 MSGL
-14 SAAQYA
+14 NAAQYA

-33 AGYNRQNTI
+33 AGYNRQNTV

-47 GTLSPA
+47 GTITSA

-59 VAVTG
+59 VTVTG

-70 SFITNQLRS
+70 AFITNQLRA
-79 SQTQSSGLTIYYQQI
+79 SQTQSSGLATYYQQI
-94 SQIDNLLSNSS
+94 SQIDNLLSNAS
-105 NNLSSTMQDFFSN
+105 NNLSTTMQDFFSN
-118 LQNLVSNSGDDA
+118 LQNLVSNADDDA

-153 RDMDTGVNQKIT
+153 RDMDDGVNQKIT
-165 ESVTQI
+165 DSATQI
-171 NNYADQIAK
+171 NNYAEQIAK

-209 LNQIVGVTVTQQDG
+209 LNQIMAVTVTQQDG
-223 DAYNVSFANGLPLV
+223 DAYNVSFAGGLSLV
-237 QGPDS
+237 QGPNA
-242 YKVQAIPSSS
+242 YKVEAIPSSA
-252 DATRLTIGYK
+252 DATRLTLGYK
-262 YGSGDVLEVDESRL
+262 RGNGEATEVDESRI
-276 TTGTLGGTLKFR
+276 TTGSLGGTLKFR

-311 TQHKA
+311 TQHNA
-316 GFDTSGD
+316 GFDINGD
-323 PGTDFFSFAQPNV
+323 EGEDFFSFADPTV
-336 LKNARNQGD
+336 LKNAKNQGN
-345 ASLTVSYTDTSKV
+345 ASITVEYKDTSKV
-358 KASDYSVEFDGT
+358 KASDYTVEFDGT

-378 DNTKVP
+378 DNTKVQTTP
-384 ANPVKDGSGNTTGL
+384 GVNADGDPTL
-398 SFDGVAVSVDN
+398 EFEGVAIKIDN
-409 GTTGAQARDKFIVK
+409 GTPGPQAKDKFTIK
-423 TVSSV
+423 TVSNV
-428 AANLQVEI
+428 AANLQVAI

-446 TADGG
+446 SADGG
-451 ASDNVNAQALLSLQ
+451 ISDNTNAQALLDLQ
-465 TKKLVDGK
+465 SKKLVEGK
-473 ATLSGAYAGLVSNVG
+473 TTLSGAYAGLVSNVG
-488 NQTSTAKTNSTAQA
+488 NQTATAKTNSTAQA
-502 NIVKQLTA
+502 NIVTQLTT

-535 ANAQVIQT
+535 ANAQVLQA

-549 ALLSLR
+549 ALLSISD
-555 G
+555 

>member
-53 GFIGNG
+53 GFVGNG

-70 SFITNQLRS
+70 AFITNQLRA
-79 SQTQSSGLTIYYQQI
+79 SQTQSSGLTTYYQQI
-94 SQIDNLLSNSS
+94 SQIDNLLANTS
-105 NNLSSTMQDFFSN
+105 NNISTTVQSFFSN
-118 LQNLVSNSGDDA
+118 LQNLVSNAGDDA

-153 RDMDTGVNQKIT
+153 RDMDTGVNQKI
-165 ESVTQI
+165 SASATQI
-171 NNYADQIAK
+171 NNYSEQIAK

-209 LNQIVGVTVTQQDG
+209 LNQIVAVTVTQQDG
-223 DAYNVSFANGLPLV
+223 DTYNVSFAGGLSLV
-237 QGPDS
+237 QGPKS
-242 YKVQAIPSSS
+242 YQVEAIPSSA
-252 DATRLTIGYK
+252 DATRMTLGYK
-262 YGSGDVLEVDESRL
+262 HGTGDTLEIDEGRITSGS
-276 TTGTLGGTLKFR
+276 LGGTLKFR

-316 GFDTSGD
+316 GFDANEKKGE
-323 PGTDFFSFAQPNV
+323 DFFSFAKPSV
-336 LKNARNQGD
+336 LKNAKNQGD
-345 ASLTVSYTDTSKV
+345 SGLTVSYVKTSEV
-358 KASDYSVEFDGT
+358 KASDYTVEFDGQA
-370 DWQVTRLS
+370 WQVTRLS

-384 ANPVKDGSGNTTGL
+384 TTAGTDTDGKPTLN
-398 SFDGVAVSVDN
+398 FDGLAVSITD
-409 GTTGAQARDKFIVK
+409 GTQGPQARDKFTVK
-423 TVSSV
+423 TVSNV
-428 AANLQVEI
+428 AANLQVAI
-436 TDSSKIAAAG
+436 KDSSMIAARG
-446 TADGG
+446 TQDGG
-451 ASDNVNAQALLSLQ
+451 ASDNVNAQALLDLQ

-473 ATLSGAYAGLVSNVG
+473 ATFSGAYAGLVSNVG
-488 NQTSTAKTNSTAQA
+488 NQTATAKTNSTAQA
-502 NIVKQLTA
+502 NIVKQLTV

-521 EEYGDLQRFQQYYL
+521 EEYGNLQRFQQYYL

-549 ALLSLR
+549 ALLNLR

>member
-14 SAAQYA
+14 NAAQYA

-33 AGYNRQNTI
+33 AGYNRQNTV

-47 GTLSPA
+47 GTITSA

-59 VAVTG
+59 VTVTG

-70 SFITNQLRS
+70 AFITNQLRA
-79 SQTQSSGLTIYYQQI
+79 SQTQSSGLATYYQQI
-94 SQIDNLLSNSS
+94 SQIDNLLSNAS
-105 NNLSSTMQDFFSN
+105 NNLSTTMQDFFSN
-118 LQNLVSNSGDDA
+118 LQNLVSNADDDA

-153 RDMDTGVNQKIT
+153 RDMDDGVNQKIT
-165 ESVTQI
+165 DSATQI
-171 NNYADQIAK
+171 NNYAEQIAK

-187 LRGSSGSEPN
+187 QRGSSGSEPN

-209 LNQIVGVTVTQQDG
+209 LNQIMAVTVTQQDG
-223 DAYNVSFANGLPLV
+223 DAYNVSFAGGLSLV
-237 QGPDS
+237 QGPNA
-242 YKVQAIPSSS
+242 YKVEAIPSSA
-252 DATRLTIGYK
+252 DATRLTLGYK
-262 YGSGDVLEVDESRL
+262 RGNGEATEVDESRI
-276 TTGTLGGTLKFR
+276 TTGSLGGTLKFR

-311 TQHKA
+311 TQHNA
-316 GFDTSGD
+316 GFDINGD
-323 PGTDFFSFAQPNV
+323 EGEDFFSFADPTV
-336 LKNARNQGD
+336 LKNAKNQGN
-345 ASLTVSYTDTSKV
+345 ASITVEYKDTSKV
-358 KASDYSVEFDGT
+358 KASDYTVEFDGT

-378 DNTKVP
+378 DNTKVQTTP
-384 ANPVKDGSGNTTGL
+384 GVNADGDPTL
-398 SFDGVAVSVDN
+398 EFEGVAIKIDN
-409 GTTGAQARDKFIVK
+409 GTPGPQAKDKFTIK
-423 TVSSV
+423 TVSNV
-428 AANLQVEI
+428 AANLQVAI

-446 TADGG
+446 SADGG
-451 ASDNVNAQALLSLQ
+451 ISDNTNAQALLDLQ
-465 TKKLVDGK
+465 SKKLVEGK
-473 ATLSGAYAGLVSNVG
+473 TTLSGAYAGLVSNVG
-488 NQTSTAKTNSTAQA
+488 NQTATAKTNSTAQA
-502 NIVKQLTA
+502 NIVTQLTT

-535 ANAQVIQT
+535 ANAQVLQA

-549 ALLSLR
+549 TLLSISD
-555 G
+555 

>member
-33 AGYNRQNTI
+33 AGYNRQNAI

-47 GTLSPA
+47 GTLSAA
-53 GFIGNG
+53 GFVGNG
-59 VAVTG
+59 VTVTG

-70 SFITNQLRS
+70 AFITNQLRS
-79 SQTQSSGLTIYYQQI
+79 SQTQSSGLTTYYQQI

-105 NNLSSTMQDFFSN
+105 NNLSVTMQDFFSN
-118 LQNLVSNSGDDA
+118 LQNLVSNAGDDA

-165 ESVTQI
+165 ESVTKI
-171 NNYADQIAK
+171 NNYAEQIAK

-237 QGPDS
+237 QGQTS
-242 YKVQAIPSSS
+242 HKIEAIPSSS

-262 YGSGDVLEVDESRL
+262 YGSGELMEVDESRL
-276 TTGTLGGTLKFR
+276 ATGSLGGTLKFR

-296 NQLGQLALVMADSFN
+296 NQLGQLALAMADSFN

-316 GFDTSGD
+316 GFDINGD
-323 PGTDFFSFAQPNV
+323 PGENFFSFAEPNV
-336 LKNARNQGD
+336 LKNTKNQGD
-345 ASLTVSYTDTSKV
+345 ANLTVAYSDTSKV

-370 DWQVTRLS
+370 NWQVTRLS

-384 ANPVKDGSGNTTGL
+384 ANPVVDGSGNTTGL
-398 SFDGVAVSVDN
+398 SFDGLNVSIDN
-409 GTTGAQARDKFIVK
+409 GVSGPQAKDKFLVK
-423 TVSSV
+423 TVSNV
-428 AANLQVEI
+428 AANLQVDI

-451 ASDNVNAQALLSLQ
+451 ESDNVNAKALLNLQ
-465 TKKLVDGK
+465 TLKLVDGK

-488 NQTSTAKTNSTAQA
+488 NQTNTAKTNSAAQA
-502 NIVKQLTA
+502 NIVTQLTA

-549 ALLSLR
+549 ALLDLR
-555 G
+555 

>member
-1 MSNSLMNTAMSGL
+1 MNTAMSGL
-14 SAAQYA
+14 NAAQYA

-33 AGYNRQNTI
+33 AGYNRQNTV

-47 GTLSPA
+47 GTITSA

-59 VAVTG
+59 VTVTG

-70 SFITNQLRS
+70 AFITNQLRA
-79 SQTQSSGLTIYYQQI
+79 SQTQSSGLATYYQQI
-94 SQIDNLLSNSS
+94 SQIDNLLSNAS
-105 NNLSSTMQDFFSN
+105 NNLSTTMQDFFSN
-118 LQNLVSNSGDDA
+118 LQNLVSNADDDA

-153 RDMDTGVNQKIT
+153 RDMDDGVNQKIT
-165 ESVTQI
+165 DSATQI
-171 NNYADQIAK
+171 NNYAEQIAK

-209 LNQIVGVTVTQQDG
+209 LNQIMAVTVTQQDG
-223 DAYNVSFANGLPLV
+223 DAYNVSFAGGLSLV
-237 QGPDS
+237 QGPNA
-242 YKVQAIPSSS
+242 YKVEAIPSSA
-252 DATRLTIGYK
+252 DATRLTLGYK
-262 YGSGDVLEVDESRL
+262 RGNGEATEVDESRI
-276 TTGTLGGTLKFR
+276 TTGSLGGTLKFR

-311 TQHKA
+311 TQHNA
-316 GFDTSGD
+316 GFDINGD
-323 PGTDFFSFAQPNV
+323 EGEDFFSFADPTV
-336 LKNARNQGD
+336 LKNAKNQGN
-345 ASLTVSYTDTSKV
+345 ASITVEYKDTSKV
-358 KASDYSVEFDGT
+358 KASDYTVEFDGT

-378 DNTKVP
+378 DNTKVQTTP
-384 ANPVKDGSGNTTGL
+384 GVNADGDPTL
-398 SFDGVAVSVDN
+398 EFEGVAIKIDN
-409 GTTGAQARDKFIVK
+409 GTPGPQAKDKFTIK
-423 TVSSV
+423 TVSNV
-428 AANLQVEI
+428 AANLQVAI

-446 TADGG
+446 SADGG
-451 ASDNVNAQALLSLQ
+451 ISDNTNAQALLDLQ
-465 TKKLVDGK
+465 SKKLVEGK
-473 ATLSGAYAGLVSNVG
+473 TTLSGAYAGLVSNVG
-488 NQTSTAKTNSTAQA
+488 NQTATAKTNSTAQA
-502 NIVKQLTA
+502 NIVTQLTT

-535 ANAQVIQT
+535 ANAQVLQA

-549 ALLSLR
+549 ALLSISD
-555 G
+555 

>member
-14 SAAQYA
+14 NAAQYA

-33 AGYNRQNTI
+33 AGYNRQNTV

-47 GTLSPA
+47 GTITSA

-59 VAVTG
+59 VTVTG

-70 SFITNQLRS
+70 AFITNQLRA
-79 SQTQSSGLTIYYQQI
+79 SQTQSSGLATYYQQI
-94 SQIDNLLSNSS
+94 SQIDNLLSNAS
-105 NNLSSTMQDFFSN
+105 NNLSTTMQDFFSN
-118 LQNLVSNSGDDA
+118 LQNLVSNADDDA

-153 RDMDTGVNQKIT
+153 RDMDDGVNQKIT
-165 ESVTQI
+165 DSATQI
-171 NNYADQIAK
+171 NNYAEQIAK

-209 LNQIVGVTVTQQDG
+209 LNQIMAVTVTQQDG
-223 DAYNVSFANGLPLV
+223 DAYNVSFAGGLSLV
-237 QGPDS
+237 QGPNA
-242 YKVQAIPSSS
+242 YKVEAIPSSA
-252 DATRLTIGYK
+252 DATRLTLGYK
-262 YGSGDVLEVDESRL
+262 RGNGEATEVDESRI
-276 TTGTLGGTLKFR
+276 TTGLLGGTLKFR

-311 TQHKA
+311 TQHNA
-316 GFDTSGD
+316 GFDINGD
-323 PGTDFFSFAQPNV
+323 EGEDFFSFADPTV
-336 LKNARNQGD
+336 LKNAKNQGN
-345 ASLTVSYTDTSKV
+345 ASITVEYKDTSKV
-358 KASDYSVEFDGT
+358 KASDYTVEFDGT

-378 DNTKVP
+378 DNTKVQTTP
-384 ANPVKDGSGNTTGL
+384 GVNADGDPTL
-398 SFDGVAVSVDN
+398 EFEGVAIKIDN
-409 GTTGAQARDKFIVK
+409 GTPGPQAKDKFTIK
-423 TVSSV
+423 TVSNV
-428 AANLQVEI
+428 AANLQVAI

-446 TADGG
+446 SADGG
-451 ASDNVNAQALLSLQ
+451 ISDNTNAQALLDLQ
-465 TKKLVDGK
+465 SKKLVEGK
-473 ATLSGAYAGLVSNVG
+473 TTLSGAYAGLVSNVG
-488 NQTSTAKTNSTAQA
+488 NQTATAKTNSTAQA
-502 NIVKQLTA
+502 NIVTQLTT

-535 ANAQVIQT
+535 ANAQVLQA

-549 ALLSLR
+549 ALLSISD
-555 G
+555 

>member
-47 GTLSPA
+47 GSLTPA

-59 VAVTG
+59 VTVTG

-70 SFITNQLRS
+70 SFITNQLRA
-79 SQTQSSGLTIYYQQI
+79 SQTQSSGLTTYYQQI
-94 SQIDNLLSNSS
+94 SQIDNLLSNTS
-105 NNLSSTMQDFFSN
+105 NNLSTTMQDFFSN
-118 LQNLVSNSGDDA
+118 LQNLVSNAGDDA
-130 ARKTVLGKAEGLVNQ
+130 ARTTVLGKAEGLVNQ

-153 RDMDTGVNQKIT
+153 RDMDSGVNQNIID
-165 ESVTQI
+165 SATQI
-171 NNYADQIAK
+171 NNYAEQIAK

-223 DAYNVSFANGLPLV
+223 DAYNVSFAGGVSLV
-237 QGPDS
+237 QGPKA
-242 YKVQAIPSSS
+242 YKVEAIPSSA
-252 DATRLTIGYK
+252 DATRLTLGYTQAN
-262 YGSGDVLEVDESRL
+262 GSSSEIAEGRI
-276 TTGTLGGTLKFR
+276 TTGSLGGTLKFR

-311 TQHKA
+311 IQHKA
-316 GFDTSGD
+316 GFDADQEQGE
-323 PGTDFFSFAQPNV
+323 DFFSFVQPSV
-336 LKNARNQGD
+336 LKNAKNQGD
-345 ASLTVSYTDTSKV
+345 ASITVAYKETSKV

-378 DNTKVP
+378 DNAKV
-384 ANPVKDGSGNTTGL
+384 KTTAGVDDNGGPTL
-398 SFDGVAVSVDN
+398 EFDGVAISIND
-409 GTTGAQARDKFIVK
+409 GIDGPKDKDKFTIK
-423 TVSSV
+423 TVTNV
-428 AANLQVEI
+428 AAGLQVAI

-446 TADGG
+446 TKDGG
-451 ASDNVNAQALLSLQ
+451 ISDNTNAQALLGLQ

-473 ATLSGAYAGLVSNVG
+473 TTLSGTYAGLVSNVG
-488 NQTSTAKTNSTAQA
+488 NQTATAKTNSTAQA

-549 ALLSLR
+549 ALLDLR

>member
-14 SAAQYA
+14 NAAQYA

-33 AGYNRQNTI
+33 AGYNRQNTV

-47 GTLSPA
+47 GTITSA

-59 VAVTG
+59 VTVTG

-70 SFITNQLRS
+70 AFITNQLRA
-79 SQTQSSGLTIYYQQI
+79 SQTQSSGLATYYQQI
-94 SQIDNLLSNSS
+94 SQIDNLLSNAS
-105 NNLSSTMQDFFSN
+105 NNLSTTMQDFFSN
-118 LQNLVSNSGDDA
+118 LQNLVSNADDDA

-153 RDMDTGVNQKIT
+153 RDMDDGVNQKIT
-165 ESVTQI
+165 DSATQI
-171 NNYADQIAK
+171 NNYAEQIAK

-209 LNQIVGVTVTQQDG
+209 LNQIMAVTVTQQDG
-223 DAYNVSFANGLPLV
+223 DAYNVSFAGGLSLV
-237 QGPDS
+237 QGPNA
-242 YKVQAIPSSS
+242 YKVEAIPSSA
-252 DATRLTIGYK
+252 DATRLTLGYK
-262 YGSGDVLEVDESRL
+262 RGNGEATEVDESRI
-276 TTGTLGGTLKFR
+276 TTGSLGGTLKFR

-311 TQHKA
+311 TQHNA
-316 GFDTSGD
+316 GFDINGD
-323 PGTDFFSFAQPNV
+323 EGEDFFSFADPTV
-336 LKNARNQGD
+336 LKNAKNQGN
-345 ASLTVSYTDTSKV
+345 ASITVEYKDTSKV
-358 KASDYSVEFDGT
+358 KASDYTVEFDGT

-378 DNTKVP
+378 DNTKVQTTP
-384 ANPVKDGSGNTTGL
+384 GVNADGDPTL
-398 SFDGVAVSVDN
+398 EFEGVAIKIDN
-409 GTTGAQARDKFIVK
+409 GTPGPQAKDKFTIK
-423 TVSSV
+423 TVSNV
-428 AANLQVEI
+428 AANLQVAI

-446 TADGG
+446 SADGG
-451 ASDNVNAQALLSLQ
+451 ISDNTNAQALLDLQ
-465 TKKLVDGK
+465 SKKLVEGK
-473 ATLSGAYAGLVSNVG
+473 TTLSGAYAGLVSNVG
-488 NQTSTAKTNSTAQA
+488 NQTATAKTNSTAQA
-502 NIVKQLTA
+502 NIVTQLTT

-535 ANAQVIQT
+535 ANAQVLQA

-549 ALLSLR
+549 TLLSISD
-555 G
+555 

>member
-59 VAVTG
+59 VSVTG

-70 SFITNQLRS
+70 AFITNQLRA
-79 SQTQSSGLTIYYQQI
+79 SQTQSSGLTTYYQQI
-94 SQIDNLLSNSS
+94 SQIDNLLSNTS
-105 NNLSSTMQDFFSN
+105 NNISTTMQDFFSN
-118 LQNLVSNSGDDA
+118 LQNLVSNAGDDA

-153 RDMDTGVNQKIT
+153 RDMDTGVNQKI
-165 ESVTQI
+165 SDSATQI
-171 NNYADQIAK
+171 NNYAEQIAK

-209 LNQIVGVTVTQQDG
+209 LNKIVAVTVTQQDG
-223 DAYNVSFANGLPLV
+223 DTYNVSFAGGLSLV
-237 QGPDS
+237 QGPNA
-242 YKVQAIPSSS
+242 YKVEAIPSSA
-252 DATRLTIGYK
+252 DATRLTLGYNR
-262 YGSGDVLEVDESRL
+262 GSGDTMEIDESRL
-276 TTGTLGGTLKFR
+276 TTGSLGGTLKFR

-316 GFDTSGD
+316 GFDANGD
-323 PGTDFFSFAQPNV
+323 AGTDFFSFAQPTA
-336 LKNARNQGD
+336 LKNAKNQGD
-345 ASLTVSYTDTSKV
+345 AGLSVAYTDTSKV
-358 KASDYSVEFDGT
+358 KASDYSVEFDGAN
-370 DWQVTRLS
+370 WQVTRLS

-384 ANPVKDGSGNTTGL
+384 TTAGTDANGKPTLN
-398 SFDGVAVSVDN
+398 FDGVAVSIDN
-409 GTTGAQARDKFIVK
+409 GATGPQAKDKFTIK
-423 TVSSV
+423 TVSNV
-428 AANLQVEI
+428 AANLQVDI
-436 TDSSKIAAAG
+436 KDSSMIAAGG
-446 TADGG
+446 TANGG
-451 ASDNVNAQALLSLQ
+451 ASDNVNAQALLDLQ

-488 NQTSTAKTNSTAQA
+488 NQTATAKTNSTAQA
-502 NIVKQLTA
+502 NIVTQLTA

-549 ALLSLR
+549 ALLDLR

>member
-14 SAAQYA
+14 NAAQYA

-33 AGYNRQNTI
+33 AGYNRQNTV

-47 GTLSPA
+47 GTITSA

-59 VAVTG
+59 VTVTG

-70 SFITNQLRS
+70 AFITNQLRA
-79 SQTQSSGLTIYYQQI
+79 SQTQSSGLATYYQQI
-94 SQIDNLLSNSS
+94 SQIDNLLSNAS
-105 NNLSSTMQDFFSN
+105 NNLSTTMQDFFSN
-118 LQNLVSNSGDDA
+118 LQNLVSNADDDA

-153 RDMDTGVNQKIT
+153 RDMDDGVNQKIT
-165 ESVTQI
+165 DSATQI
-171 NNYADQIAK
+171 NNYAEQIAK

-209 LNQIVGVTVTQQDG
+209 LNQIMAVTVTQQDG
-223 DAYNVSFANGLPLV
+223 DAYNVSFAGGLSLV
-237 QGPDS
+237 QGPNA
-242 YKVQAIPSSS
+242 YKVEAIPSSA
-252 DATRLTIGYK
+252 DATRLTLGYK
-262 YGSGDVLEVDESRL
+262 RGNGEATEVDESRI
-276 TTGTLGGTLKFR
+276 TTGSLGGTLKFR

-311 TQHKA
+311 TQHNA
-316 GFDTSGD
+316 GFDINGD
-323 PGTDFFSFAQPNV
+323 EGEDFFSFADPTV
-336 LKNARNQGD
+336 LKNAKNQGN
-345 ASLTVSYTDTSKV
+345 ASITVEYKDTSKV
-358 KASDYSVEFDGT
+358 KASDYTVEFDGT

-378 DNTKVP
+378 DNTKVQTTP
-384 ANPVKDGSGNTTGL
+384 GVNADGDPTL
-398 SFDGVAVSVDN
+398 EFEGVAIKIDN
-409 GTTGAQARDKFIVK
+409 GTPGPQAKDKFTIK
-423 TVSSV
+423 TVSNV
-428 AANLQVEI
+428 AANLQVAI

-446 TADGG
+446 SADGG
-451 ASDNVNAQALLSLQ
+451 ISDNTNAQALLDLQ
-465 TKKLVDGK
+465 SKKLVEGK
-473 ATLSGAYAGLVSNVG
+473 TTLSGAYASLVSNVG
-488 NQTSTAKTNSTAQA
+488 NQTATAKTNSTAQA
-502 NIVKQLTA
+502 NIVTQLTT

-535 ANAQVIQT
+535 ANAQVLQA

-549 ALLSLR
+549 TLLSISD
-555 G
+555 